1 MELPMTHA
9 LKALTAA
16 LVAVVGLSFATEASA
31 GGRKKARTTEAG
43 PVLAE
48 HPKSTY
54 YRSRS
59 ATRVKGYAA
68 RRGGGFSYSIGDTIN
83 TYGDSRSVYGGTMM
97 FRDGTTDRQT
107 MAGPFDH
114 GYFFDSGVTP
124 RGGDSPYM
132 H

>member
-1 MELPMTHA
+1 MTHA
-9 LKALTAA
+9 LKALTAT
-16 LVAVVGLSFATEASA
+16 LVAVVGFTFATEASA
-31 GGRKKARTTEAG
+31 HSRKKTRTVESG

-54 YRSRS
+54 YRTRS
-59 ATRVKGYAA
+59 ATRVKGYSA
-68 RRGGGFSYSIGDTIN
+68 RRGGGFSYSASDTIN

-97 FRDGTTDRQT
+97 FRHGITDRQT
-107 MAGPFDH
+107 TTGPFDH
-114 GYFFDSGVTP
+114 GFFFDSGVTP